1 MKIISFLLA
10 VLAFLILMGVV
21 ALAIAYPIFDVVLKV
36 VITVGG
42 LWYLIYDLITPWK
55 WEE

>member
-21 ALAIAYPIFDVVLKV
+21 ALTIAYPMFGSVLNV
-36 VITVGG
+36 VIIVGG
-42 LWYLIYDLITPWK
+42 LWYLIYELITPWK
-55 WEE
+55 WGE